1 MAKRELDPGSA
12 RMRDTNHEVVSL
24 TSAAEA
30 ASTLL
35 TAVANVPSAVDPA
48 VQARAQDLADY
59 FRRAIDEVV
68 AIHPEDAS
76 GVGVSTAMNELK
88 AVVDAAEGATNTI
101 LGAAEQLDV
110 LGASLPKGQ
119 AAEVAAI
126 TTAIYEASS
135 FQDLTGQR
143 IAKVC
148 SILKAIEATLASLTA
163 AVGYDPDPG
172 ESPGRRGAVGD
183 DGLLDGPALPHASN
197 TQEDIDALFD

>member
-1 MAKRELDPGSA
+1 MADRDLVPGSA
-12 RMRDTNHEVVSL
+12 RMRDTHHEVVSL
-24 TSAAEA
+24 TSAADA

-35 TAVANVPSAVDPA
+35 TALANVPSAVDPA
-48 VQARAQDLADY
+48 LQARAQDLADY

-76 GVGVSTAMNELK
+76 GVGVSTAMNELE
-88 AVVDAAEGATNTI
+88 AVVDAAESATNTI
-101 LGAAEQLDV
+101 LGAAEQLDA

-126 TTAIYEASS
+126 TTAIYEASN

-143 IAKVC
+143 ITKVC

-163 AVGYDPDPG
+163 AVGYEPDPG
-172 ESPGRRGAVGD
+172 ESSGRHGAAGD
-183 DGLLDGPALPHASN
+183 DGLLNGPALPDASN